1 MKTAVVDLQ
10 YKKNNKYMKKKAF
23 CLFPKKNKINN
34 IWAIHF
40 CKKIEKI
47 IGTSMYPRAKF
58 KKKKKKAR
66 RKKVLLSPKKR
77 CRVRMSPPETNQTIN
92 YYEI

>member
-1 MKTAVVDLQ
+1 VPGRPMKTAVVDLQ

-58 KKKKKKAR
+58 KKKKKKSKEEKSAF
-66 RKKVLLSPKKR
+66 VPKKA
-77 CRVRMSPPETNQTIN
+77 VQGPYDFLAPIF
-92 YYEI
+92 I